1 MKIRVDKRKWH
12 LAIINAVLIL
22 LVLFCLLI
30 FESLSDKLLSVDAAH
45 RWRNGNEM
53 RFVQIGCF
61 LPVDEPKSETDIL
74 QFRRTLDQK
83 LVDASLEAAPNGS
96 LYSDAYSG
104 EAKLTVKGEH
114 GNTDVKAIGVGGNF
128 FLFHPL
134 QLLSGS
140 YLYETDLMQDRVVL
154 DETVAWQLFGGSNV
168 AGQSVTI
175 QGETYYVAGVV
186 RRESDFASKEA
197 YVEGAGIFLSYS
209 ALQKL
214 TQAGISCYE
223 IVLPDM
229 ISGFGLS
236 LVKEN
241 FSVGTGDI
249 VQNTGRFSVSGLI
262 DVIGS
267 FGSRSMRNN
276 GVIYPYW
283 ENAVRMIEDY
293 LALLLVLMTAFA
305 ICPVVCGIVLVV
317 RLTVRSYRTAAKR
330 IPAAAVSLQE
340 HAREKKYAK
349 RGED

>member
-12 LAIINAVLIL
+12 LAIVNAVLVL
-22 LVLFCLLI
+22 LFLVCLII
-30 FESLSDKLLSVDAAH
+30 FGSLSQTLLSVDAAH
-45 RWRNGNEM
+45 RWRNENEM
-53 RFVQIGCF
+53 RFAQIGCF
-61 LPVDEPKSETDIL
+61 MPVDEPKSETDIL

-83 LVDASLEAAPNGS
+83 LLEASLEASPNGS

-104 EAKLTVKGEH
+104 EAKLTVEGEH
-114 GNTDVKAIGVGGNF
+114 GKADVRAIGVGGNF

-168 AGQSVTI
+168 AGQTVTI
-175 QGETYYVAGVV
+175 QGEPYYVAGVI

-197 YVEGAGIFLSYS
+197 YGEGAGIFLSYS

-214 TQAGISCYE
+214 TEAGITCYE

-236 LVKEN
+236 LVGDN

-249 VQNTGRFSVSGLI
+249 VQNTGRFSVSGLLA
-262 DVIGS
+262 VIGD

-293 LALLLVLMTAFA
+293 LALLLVLMIVFA
-305 ICPVVCGIVLVV
+305 VCPVVCGVVLVI
-317 RLTVRSYRTAAKR
+317 RLTVRGYKTAARK
-330 IPAAAVSLQE
+330 IPEAAVSVRE
-340 HAREKKYAK
+340 HSREKRYAK
-349 RGED
+349 RGEG